1 MRELTGVICA
11 TLTPFASEH
20 GGVDEGWIANHLRFL
35 EQHGVSGVLALGTTG
50 EGPSMSLEER
60 KRVLDVVLEQRGEL
74 AVIAGTGCAA
84 LPETIALSRYALER
98 GADAVLVVP
107 PFYFKDVPEAG
118 LLTYYRAVCDALPGD
133 ARLLLYHIP
142 QVTGVPI
149 SPGVIEGLLQ
159 SHRRQVYGLKDS
171 SGDMLYLTS
180 LLQDYPRLRV
190 LVGNE
195 TQASNGLADGAV
207 GMISALANAWPG
219 VVGAVWK
226 AHQEQGDIHTAQ
238 GELTRLFHACAGTRP
253 PLLKAAM
260 PWVSNLP
267 RTSVRAP
274 LSNLSEAEAEHLR
287 DALARLDL
295 V

>member
-11 TLTPFASEH
+11 TLTPFTSEH
-20 GGVDEGWIANHLRFL
+20 GGVDEGWIAEHLRFL
-35 EQHGVSGVLALGTTG
+35 EQHGISGVLALGTTG
-50 EGPSMSLEER
+50 EGPSMSWEER
-60 KRVLDVVLEQRGEL
+60 RRVLDVVLEQRGGL
-74 AVIAGTGCAA
+74 SVIAGTGCAA
-84 LPETIALSRYALER
+84 LPETIALSRYAIER

-107 PFYFKDVPEAG
+107 PFYFKDVPESG
-118 LLTYYRAVCDALPGD
+118 LLAYYRAVCDALPDD

-142 QVTGVPI
+142 QVTAVPI
-149 SPGVIEGLLQ
+149 SPGIIEGLLQ
-159 SHRRQVYGLKDS
+159 SHRRQLYGLKDS
-171 SGDMLYLTS
+171 SGDMLYLTA

-195 TQASNGLADGAV
+195 TQAANGLVDGAA
-207 GMISALANAWPG
+207 GMISALANAWPDL
-219 VVGAVWK
+219 VGAVWR

-238 GELTRLFHACAGTRP
+238 GELTKLFHACAGTRA
-253 PLLKAAM
+253 PLLKAAL

-274 LSNLSEAEAEHLR
+274 LANLSEAEAEHLR
-287 DALARLDL
+287 AALSRLDL

>member
-1 MRELTGVICA
+1 MRELSGVICA
-11 TLTPFASEH
+11 TLTPFTSEH
-20 GGVDEGWIANHLRFL
+20 GGVDEGWIAKHLRFL

-50 EGPSMSLEER
+50 EAPSMSLEER
-60 KRVLDVVLEQRGEL
+60 KRVLDVVLEQRGGL
-74 AVIAGTGCAA
+74 SVIAGTGCAA

-118 LLTYYRAVCDALPGD
+118 LLTYYRAVCDALPDD

-142 QVTGVPI
+142 QVTAVPI

-159 SHRRQVYGLKDS
+159 SHRRKVYGLKDS
-171 SGDMLYLTS
+171 SGDMLYLTA

-190 LVGNE
+190 FVGSE
-195 TQASNGLADGAV
+195 TQAANGLIDGAA
-207 GMISALANAWPG
+207 GMISALSNTWPDL
-219 VVGAVWK
+219 VGAVWK

-238 GELTRLFHACAGTRP
+238 GELTKLFHACAGTRA
-253 PLLKAAM
+253 PLLKAAL
-260 PWVSNLP
+260 PWVSDLP